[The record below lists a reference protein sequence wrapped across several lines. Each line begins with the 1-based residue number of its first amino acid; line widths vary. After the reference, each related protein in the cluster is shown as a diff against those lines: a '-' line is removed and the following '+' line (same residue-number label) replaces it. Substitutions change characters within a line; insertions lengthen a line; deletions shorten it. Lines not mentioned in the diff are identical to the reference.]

1 MGLLLDGRAEGLRN
15 PNELEAKYV
24 QGAEKP
30 TPIFIA
36 PHALHMYSTAR
47 PALVLATRWVS
58 LFFGVH
64 AYFPED
70 ESAKKTK

>member
-1 MGLLLDGRAEGLRN
+1 VGLLLDRGPERLRN
-15 PNELEAKYV
+15 SNEFEAKYV

-58 LFFGVH
+58 LFFGVQ
-64 AYFPED
+64 AYFPEG